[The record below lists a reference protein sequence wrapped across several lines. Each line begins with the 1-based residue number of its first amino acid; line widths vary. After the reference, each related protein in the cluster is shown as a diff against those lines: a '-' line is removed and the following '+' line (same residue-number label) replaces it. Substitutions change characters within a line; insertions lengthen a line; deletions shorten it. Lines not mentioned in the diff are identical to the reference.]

1 MVSID
6 LRQDFE
12 AYLAYSDAYR
22 SACNILAKE
31 RHRTSLLFEI
41 GPIYQNAGLA
51 YELLFKSL
59 LLRSGET
66 RDGVRKKYGHDLWE
80 LFVAVDDRK
89 DIDLEEILKETQAQ
103 WLETAFNN
111 TSQQLPKLSI
121 SDREEWLKFH
131 NQILAL
137 NQNYLRLDEDKKRT
151 YPSRYIHTER
161 RYAPL
166 SLDILLPCLDTLIE
180 YATAFAT
187 PAEC

>member
-1 MVSID
+1 
-6 LRQDFE
+6 
-12 AYLAYSDAYR
+12 
-22 SACNILAKE
+22 
-31 RHRTSLLFEI
+31 LLFEI

-80 LFVAVDDRK
+80 LFVAVDNLK
-89 DIDLEEILKETQAQ
+89 DINLEEILKETQAR

-111 TSQQLPKLSI
+111 TSQQLPELSS
-121 SDREEWLKFH
+121 SDREEWLNFH
-131 NQILAL
+131 NQISAL
-137 NQNYLRLDEDKKRT
+137 NQNYLMLDEDSHWT
-151 YPSRYIHTER
+151 FPSRYIHIER

-180 YATAFAT
+180 YAAAFGT
-187 PAEC
+187 PTEC